1 MHQTYIALAERAI
14 YKQFLHEKGRKT
26 MNMIQKLKKS
36 KKGFTLVE
44 LLVVLVILAILAAAI
59 IPSMMGFIDKA
70 KEESAAA
77 ECRNVILAADIV
89 MNELY
94 GQGKL
99 TATTKLSS
107 TDIEDIGGL
116 KAGSITTDSVT
127 VAEDTNRA
135 GRYFVNAAIYTASNG
150 NTYTYKATTSSD
162 GVWTGAGIPAP
173 TATPGA

>member
-1 MHQTYIALAERAI
+1 
-14 YKQFLHEKGRKT
+14 

-77 ECRNVILAADIV
+77 ECRNVILAADVV

-94 GQGKL
+94 GKGEL
-99 TATTKLSS
+99 TAATKLSS

-116 KAGSITTDSVT
+116 KDSSITADSVT
-127 VAEDTNRA
+127 VLEDPDKA
-135 GRYFVNAAIYTASNG
+135 GRFFVNAAVYTASNG
-150 NTYTYKATTSSD
+150 NVYTYKATTAAD
-162 GVWTGAGIPAP
+162 GAWTGAGIAAP
-173 TATPGA
+173 TASPGA